1 MTRSRSRWNTG
12 RMGSSASGRNRPR
25 LCRLLAAWGARY
37 SISRASRSS
46 RMDMGTIVGGGR
58 QPQLGQETSTVRQ
71 RLDAEQI
78 GERLAEIREAVAS
91 AEIHAWRHGIADDQ
105 ERHVLARVIGRRRG
119 RI

>member
-12 RMGSSASGRNRPR
+12 RIGSSASGRNRPR

-58 QPQLGQETSTVRQ
+58 PPELRQEASPVRK

-78 GERLAEIREAVAS
+78 GQRLPEIREAFAS
-91 AEIHAWRHGIADDQ
+91 TEVHAWRH
-105 ERHVLARVIGRRRG
+105 
-119 RI
+119 